1 MDINADIVPYFG
13 AAGYMM
19 YSEYLSEIGEVG
31 GKYVDLN
38 EDFFRVDVDD
48 AVRLFYAKSNNKLFK
63 ISLGLGYK
71 GTMNGVSPLGK
82 TEDELY
88 KLYPNLWFDDFEKLF
103 WTDPL
108 QGFFFETDPVTHLVS
123 RVNIYIKEME
133 FNDVF
138 FRFEW

>member
-13 AAGYMM
+13 AAGFLM
-19 YSEYLSEIGEVG
+19 YSEYSSEIV
-31 GKYVDLN
+31 GKYTDMN
-38 EDFFRVDVDD
+38 EEFFRVDIDD
-48 AVRLFYAKSNNKLFK
+48 VVKLFYAKSNNKLFK
-63 ISLGLGYK
+63 ITLGTGYN

-88 KLYPNLWFDDFEKLF
+88 KLYPDLWYDDFEKLF

-123 RVNIYIKEME
+123 WVSIYIKEME

>member
-13 AAGYMM
+13 AAGFRL
-19 YSEYLSEIGEVG
+19 YSEYSPDTG

-38 EDFFRVDVDD
+38 EHFFRVDIDD
-48 AVRLFYAKSNNKLFK
+48 SVGLFYAKPNNMLFK
-63 ISLGLGYK
+63 IALGTGYK
-71 GTMNGVSPLGK
+71 GMMNGVSPLGK

-88 KLYPNLWFDDFEKLF
+88 KLYPDLWFDDFEKLF

-108 QGFFFETDPVTHLVS
+108 KGFFIEVDPTTRLSSQVS
-123 RVNIYIKEME
+123 IYIKEME